1 MVQMDRLALIDD
13 DEELRK
19 LAAAHLRD
27 NGFELAEFNCAAAL
41 LGAWAPGRYALFVVD
56 IVMPGEDGL
65 SLLRRLRE
73 RGEQAPVLMLSARS
87 DETDRVVGLEI
98 GADDYLSKPF
108 SPRELVARVRAL
120 LRRSRMAPQ
129 HGQGR
134 SISRIRFGPW
144 TLDTVARQLEQEGQP
159 VLSLS
164 GIEYKLLSFFLEQPG
179 RVFSRDEISEALRG
193 HEADPSDRSIDL
205 LMSKLRR
212 KLGDDAR
219 QQQWIKTVR
228 GEGYVLSTRVSQ
240 EG

>member
-1 MVQMDRLALIDD
+1 MDRLALIDD
-13 DEELRK
+13 DDELRG

-27 NGFELAEFNCAAAL
+27 NGFELAEFNRAAAL
-41 LGAWAPGRYALFVVD
+41 LSAWAPARFDLFVVD

-65 SLLRRLRE
+65 TLLRRLRE
-73 RGEQAPVLMLSARS
+73 RGERAPILMLSARS

-98 GADDYLSKPF
+98 GADDYLAKPF

-129 HGQGR
+129 LGR
-134 SISRIRFGPW
+134 SGAVSRISFGPW
-144 TLDTVARQLEQEGQP
+144 TLDTVARQLEQEGRP

-164 GIEYKLLSFFLEQPG
+164 GIEYKLLTYLLEQPG
-179 RVFSRDEISEALRG
+179 RVCSRDEICEALRG
-193 HEADPSDRSIDL
+193 HEVDPSDRSIDL

-228 GEGYVLSTRVSQ
+228 GEGYVLSTRVHQ
-240 EG
+240 AP